1 MARYVSLLRGIN
13 VGGHK
18 KVPMAELREMHE
30 GLGHR
35 NIVSY
40 IQSGNV
46 VFDADNTSPS
56 GLSSNIS
63 AAISDRFGFDIPII
77 IRSPEQLALA
87 LANSP
92 FGDDDA
98 EPKWRFIAFLSA
110 TPQQT
115 GVDGEVFAPDI
126 FTVAGDHVHVLLP
139 SGSAKSKLKTNYLEK
154 VLGVEATLRN
164 HNTVSKIVGL
174 C

>member
-1 MARYVSLLRGIN
+1 MFRCSAGSTSGGTRRCRWPNSEKCTKVS
-13 VGGHK
+13 V
-18 KVPMAELREMHE
+18 
-30 GLGHR
+30 
-35 NIVSY
+35 
-40 IQSGNV
+40 
-46 VFDADNTSPS
+46 
-56 GLSSNIS
+56 
-63 AAISDRFGFDIPII
+63 PII

-139 SGSAKSKLKTNYLEK
+139 SGSAKSKLTTNYLEK